1 MTLFNNA
8 LPGSGPGKQT
18 KGKVIGIMPDLAN
31 GGCIVLLHVD
41 DRSDADRMLS
51 MSIGALHLRRFGNGG
66 NSNEINA

>member
-41 DRSDADRMLS
+41 DRYDAQ
-51 MSIGALHLRRFGNGG
+51 HGNRCAA
-66 NSNEINA
+66 SQEVRNAGREQQ